1 MYICAFL
8 FGLSVA
14 SIQSMEPE
22 ENINYT
28 KKSIIKEFKVG
39 DSFSSKD
46 LGIEIS
52 NSYSNNRGN
61 RFKTEGS
68 KPTVSNHVELKCA
81 EIISQAKRTF
91 IRFNI
96 VNDPCENIDIQ
107 NYLEI
112 ALINPIEKNFYKTS
126 SNKAI
131 LITDIQSDSGY
142 GLAAIQTLLGVFEKN
157 KELYPERTYFM
168 LTDVNS
174 VNENYVINFYQKLG
188 FGIINNSDKAP
199 THNCTYL
206 SMLFRPRFCTFEVLD
221 PAWERHGSIEKKGS
235 VYYKNDYIKKILK
248 SD

>member
-1 MYICAFL
+1 VYIWAF

-28 KKSIIKEFKVG
+28 RKSIIKEFNVG

-68 KPTVSNHVELKCA
+68 NPTVSNHVELKCA
-81 EIISQAKRTF
+81 EIVIQTKRTF
-91 IRFNI
+91 VRFNI
-96 VNDPCENIDIQ
+96 LKDSSKDINVD

-112 ALINPIEKNFYKTS
+112 KLPNPIQKNFYNTS
-126 SNKAI
+126 SNKGI
-131 LITDIQSDSGY
+131 LISDIVSDSGY

-157 KELYPERTYFM
+157 KELYPERTYFS
-168 LTDVNS
+168 LTDANDVS
-174 VNENYVINFYQKLG
+174 GNYVTNFYQKLG
-188 FGIINNSDKAP
+188 FGMINNSGKAP
-199 THNCTYL
+199 THSCTYL
-206 SMLFRPRFCTFEVLD
+206 ANVIQAT
-221 PAWERHGSIEKKGS
+221 
-235 VYYKNDYIKKILK
+235 ILYF
-248 SD
+248 

>member
-1 MYICAFL
+1 
-8 FGLSVA
+8 
-14 SIQSMEPE
+14 MEPE

-28 KKSIIKEFKVG
+28 RKSIIKEFNVG

-61 RFKTEGS
+61 RFKKEGS

-81 EIISQAKRTF
+81 EILRQTKRTF
-91 IRFNI
+91 VRFNI
-96 VNDPCENIDIQ
+96 LKDSSKDINVG

-112 ALINPIEKNFYKTS
+112 ALPNAIEKNFYKTG
-126 SNKAI
+126 SNTGI

-142 GLAAIQTLLGVFEKN
+142 GLAAIQTLLWVFEKN
-157 KELYPERTYFM
+157 KELYPERTYFT
-168 LTDVNS
+168 LTDAND

-188 FGIINNSDKAP
+188 FGMINNSGKAL
-199 THNCTYL
+199 THSYTYFA
-206 SMLFRPRFCTFEVLD
+206 MLFRLRFCTFEILD
-221 PAWERHGSIEKKGS
+221 PAWERHGSIEKNGS
-235 VYYKNDYIKKILK
+235 VYYKNDYVKKILE